1 VQGVNIDT
9 NTHILFGTQRISARL
24 KSKPDGNEG
33 SEIDPVT
40 HHKKILTEF
49 LRFYRALH
57 GFSGGDVAFMNHWLN
72 VKNKRFGV
80 LPREL
85 LLTCEGIQRLNQYF
99 EGLTLAIIN
108 LRNRQFARV
117 IYSFNGMNAWSKGK
131 EARNPTLLIMVVK

>member
-1 VQGVNIDT
+1 MNKTAELRVLIKASYRVCKVLNIDT
-9 NTHILFGTQRISARL
+9 NTHILFGTQSISARL

-33 SEIDPVT
+33 SEIVPVS

-57 GFSGGDVAFMNHWLN
+57 GFSGGDVAYMNHWLN

-85 LLTCEGIQRLNQYF
+85 FLTCEGIQRLNQYF
-99 EGLTLAIIN
+99 EDLHISN
-108 LRNRQFARV
+108 HQP
-117 IYSFNGMNAWSKGK
+117 K
-131 EARNPTLLIMVVK
+131 E